1 VSLWFKPFLCK
12 MRTPES
18 RAALLFLAP
27 AIVLLSIFFFA
38 PVIAGFALSVTDFD
52 LYTLG
57 DVHNLRFVALR
68 NYRELIANPIF
79 WTAFFNTMY
88 FALVGGPLTVAVSLF
103 AALLVNNKLTRWK
116 ALFRTIYF
124 APVVTTLVAVS
135 VVFKYLYHPRFGI
148 INLALGALHLPQ
160 PDWLGDPH
168 FAMPALIL
176 LSVWKGFGY
185 TMIIFIA
192 GLQTIPEELYEAARL
207 DGAGAWGQF
216 RHVTLPMLGP
226 TFLFVGVVV
235 AIGQLQIFAE
245 PYVMT
250 AGGPLNKTLSIVM
263 MMYQQGFKFWR
274 MGYAAAVAFILF
286 LVIGAATLLQ
296 MRLGEKR

>member
-1 VSLWFKPFLCK
+1 VIL
-12 MRTPES
+12 T
-18 RAALLFLAP
+18 
-27 AIVLLSIFFFA
+27 VFFFA

-68 NYRELIANPIF
+68 NYSELLANPVF
-79 WTAFFNTMY
+79 WTAFVNTLY
-88 FALVGGPLTVAVSLF
+88 FALVGGPLTVAVSLV
-103 AALLVNNKLTRWK
+103 AALLVNAKVTRWK
-116 ALFRTIYF
+116 AAFRTIYF
-124 APVVTTLVAVS
+124 APVVTTLVAVAL
-135 VVFKYLYHPRFGI
+135 VFKYLYHPRFGL
-148 INLALGALHLPQ
+148 INIALGALHLPQ

-168 FAMPALIL
+168 YAMPAIIL
-176 LSVWKGFGY
+176 LAVWKGFGY

-192 GLQTIPEELYEAARL
+192 GLQNVPEELYEAARL
-207 DGAGAWGQF
+207 DGAGHWGQF

-226 TFLFVGVVV
+226 TFLFVGIVV

-250 AGGPLNKTLSIVM
+250 QGGPLNKTLTIVM

-274 MGYAAAVAFILF
+274 MGYAASVAFILF
-286 LVIGAATLLQ
+286 LVIGAATLVQ
-296 MRLGEKR
+296 MRMGEKR

>member
-1 VSLWFKPFLCK
+1 MKN
-12 MRTPES
+12 RES
-18 RAALLFLAP
+18 RAALLFLSP
-27 AIVLLSIFFFA
+27 AIVILTVFFFA

-68 NYRELIANPIF
+68 NYSELLANPVF
-79 WTAFFNTMY
+79 WTAFVNTLY
-88 FALVGGPLTVAVSLF
+88 FALVGGPLTVAVSLV
-103 AALLVNNKLTRWK
+103 AALLVNAKVTRWK
-116 ALFRTIYF
+116 AAFRTIYF
-124 APVVTTLVAVS
+124 APVVTTLVAVAL
-135 VVFKYLYHPRFGI
+135 VFKYLYHPRFGL
-148 INLALGALHLPQ
+148 INIALGALHLPQ

-168 FAMPALIL
+168 YAMPAIIL
-176 LSVWKGFGY
+176 LAVWKGFGY

-192 GLQTIPEELYEAARL
+192 GLQNVPEELYEAARL
-207 DGAGAWGQF
+207 DGAGHWGQF

-226 TFLFVGVVV
+226 TFLFVGIVV

-250 AGGPLNKTLSIVM
+250 QGGPLNKTLTIVM

-274 MGYAAAVAFILF
+274 MGYAASVAFILF
-286 LVIGAATLLQ
+286 LVIGAATLVQ
-296 MRLGEKR
+296 MRMGEKR

>member
-1 VSLWFKPFLCK
+1 MK
-12 MRTPES
+12 TPES

-27 AIVLLSIFFFA
+27 AIVILSVFFFA
-38 PVIAGFALSVTDFD
+38 PVIAGFVLSVTDFD

-68 NYRELIANPIF
+68 NYQELLGNPVF
-79 WTAFFNTMY
+79 WTAFGNTLY
-88 FALVGGPLTVAVSLF
+88 FALVGGPLTVAVSLI
-103 AALLVNNKLTRWK
+103 AALLINSKMTRWK

-135 VVFKYLYHPRFGI
+135 LVFKYLYHPRFGI

-168 FAMPALIL
+168 FAMPAIIL
-176 LSVWKGFGY
+176 LAVWKGFGY

-192 GLQTIPEELYEAARL
+192 GLQNIPEELYEAARL
-207 DGAGAWGQF
+207 DGAGPWGQF

-226 TFLFVGVVV
+226 TFLFVGIVV

-250 AGGPLNKTLSIVM
+250 GGGPLNKTLTIVM

-296 MRLGEKR
+296 MRLQEKR